1 MATFNWQF
9 SGWPQFYFDLRLE
22 DALLFEFIER
32 MGRVSGMVEGLS
44 VEAKMQVQID
54 LMIAEAVKT
63 SAIEGEFPNQEHI
76 RSSIQYNLGITQDL
90 KGIRDRS
97 AIGLGSTMVDVRRT
111 FQDPLTEQKL
121 FEWHQWLLGDKL
133 HIHAGAWRTGKEPMR
148 VVSGAIGREVIHFE
162 APPSDKVPEEM
173 RRFIQWF
180 NDSMPQGRS
189 DLKRALIRAA
199 ISHVYFESIHPFEDG
214 NGRIGRVIAEKALA
228 QTLGRP
234 LLFSL
239 SRSIEENRQAYY
251 DALQQAQRSLD
262 ITGWIGFFMQMILT
276 AQTDAEAMV
285 DFTLKKGKFF
295 DQYRDLLNERQ
306 RKVITRMF
314 EEGVKGFSG
323 GMNARKYMSIA
334 STSKATAT
342 RDLQELVSMGALRLM
357 GTAGGR
363 STSYELNLS

>member
-1 MATFNWQF
+1 MVVYNWQF
-9 SGWPQFYFDLRLE
+9 PDWPQFHFELLLEEELLFDL
-22 DALLFEFIER
+22 IER
-32 MGRVSGMVEGLS
+32 VGRVSGLVEGLS
-44 VEAKMQVQID
+44 VEDQMAVQID
-54 LMIAEAVKT
+54 LMIAEAMKT

-90 KGIRDRS
+90 KSIRDRS

-148 VVSGAIGREVIHFE
+148 VASGAIGREVIHFE

-262 ITGWIGFFMQMILT
+262 ITGWIVFFMQMILT
-276 AQTDAEAMV
+276 AQTDTEAML

-295 DQYRDLLNERQ
+295 DQYRDVLNERQ

-342 RDLQELVSMGALRLM
+342 RDLQELVSMGALKLM

-363 STSYELNLS
+363 STCYEVNL